1 MSKSPTEAVAGSVKP
16 PSGSSGP
23 RTAFL
28 KQRYLAAPLRIDIEY
43 IALLT
48 DSHRRTDGMET
59 LERRAEDHA
68 YALEHLTPVIHDRDR
83 LAANKTRFIRGAI
96 PYANYAAGPFLQS
109 IRNQQQDAQ
118 QQHAQQGQGGGAA
131 EAAAQAQRD
140 GLALFSSKFL
150 ISPADLA
157 ALEHVCLYWQGK
169 CLMDAGESLWRAH
182 FDDAAFL
189 EEGWRIGLYTAPHDP
204 CPEGRLI
211 LDFPTA
217 LNRGFAAIIADIDA
231 RLAALQCGDLP
242 ETSKLH
248 FCALPDA
255 CWLPASPSPT
265 DTRMK
270 PSAWPTTNPTPRAA
284 WSCSKWLTVA
294 AAFPQPPGNFRQAVQ
309 AFWFMYVLGH
319 LEGSHLGYSPG
330 RLDQTLLPWYDGDYA
345 GAVEM
350 LEELF
355 VKMTQ
360 IEYVASMS
368 WQGLGHGNLYQNA
381 ILGGLDAQGRPADNE
396 LSMAIIDAQMGMR
409 LTQPTLSVWYDD
421 SLGRAFVEKAVA
433 CVKTGVGYPAFF
445 NLKTYVAHER
455 AASGLPLET
464 IREHAAIGG
473 CTEPTLAGMSY
484 GIVQAGF
491 INHGKLLDLTM
502 HDGVDPITGLRL
514 FPPRNPAT
522 FEDIFASYTDKMR
535 RAIRT
540 WQRYWNLVML
550 AHRHTVPL
558 VYCSALVRDCIA
570 RGRCM
575 DDGGAILNRTP
586 TTLSSGLVNAANSL
600 AAVRALVFEQKACS
614 LKELREVLVDDWRG
628 REPLRVMALRA
639 KWGNDLDDVDN
650 LYLHSSTSTSP
661 PCPSKPTTSAS
672 PTTPLCW
679 PSPRRCR
686 SARSAARTPTGDT
699 RASRWPTA

>member
-1 MSKSPTEAVAGSVKP
+1 MA
-16 PSGSSGP
+16 
-23 RTAFL
+23 
-28 KQRYLAAPLRIDIEY
+28 
-43 IALLT
+43 
-48 DSHRRTDGMET
+48 DSCRR
-59 LERRAEDHA
+59 
-68 YALEHLTPVIHDRDR
+68 V
-83 LAANKTRFIRGAI
+83 
-96 PYANYAAGPFLQS
+96 
-109 IRNQQQDAQ
+109 
-118 QQHAQQGQGGGAA
+118 
-131 EAAAQAQRD
+131 
-140 GLALFSSKFL
+140 
-150 ISPADLA
+150 PA
-157 ALEHVCLYWQGK
+157 
-169 CLMDAGESLWRAH
+169 
-182 FDDAAFL
+182 
-189 EEGWRIGLYTAPHDP
+189 
-204 CPEGRLI
+204 
-211 LDFPTA
+211 
-217 LNRGFAAIIADIDA
+217 
-231 RLAALQCGDLP
+231 
-242 ETSKLH
+242 
-248 FCALPDA
+248 
-255 CWLPASPSPT
+255 
-265 DTRMK
+265 
-270 PSAWPTTNPTPRAA
+270 
-284 WSCSKWLTVA
+284 
-294 AAFPQPPGNFRQAVQ
+294 QPPGNFRQAVQ

-535 RAIRT
+535 RASAPGSDTGT
-540 WQRYWNLVML
+540 WS
-550 AHRHTVPL
+550 
-558 VYCSALVRDCIA
+558 CSRIATPCRWSIA
-570 RGRCM
+570 RRWS
-575 DDGGAILNRTP
+575 AT
-586 TTLSSGLVNAANSL
+586 ASL
-600 AAVRALVFEQKACS
+600 AGVAWTTAARSSTARPRRSRQAWSTRPTPWRRSGAFVFEQKACS

-628 REPLRVMALRA
+628 REPLRVMALRLRQM
-639 KWGNDLDDVDN
+639 GQ
-650 LYLHSSTSTSP
+650 
-661 PCPSKPTTSAS
+661 
-672 PTTPLCW
+672 
-679 PSPRRCR
+679 
-686 SARSAARTPTGDT
+686 
-699 RASRWPTA
+699 